1 MGACRTLLIDA
12 ILKAIAELLVP
23 LSQNYSN
30 TGLGIWP
37 QVDLTQLSWLLLFLS
52 VCSEDGTEKKDTTN
66 YRWDFMSGEGDI
78 AKSRMQMCNNNSR
91 TFSRSFKKRYMQS
104 KATGSSNSNLHANE
118 KYYMISQD
126 FYNLNGGSAA
136 TVADAAKKQH
146 ELMKLKNTYS
156 GKLAFGDYFNEI
168 ERKKQAQK
176 AAESRAFQ
184 STSTANPSGDSPP
197 DPDSAFEKGLKSI
210 KTGNMV
216 TVIRGL
222 IGLILTMD
230 FTCNMDLFLLTCKI
244 IARLIFACRSQ
255 VQFSKLI
262 TQQQLLQLI
271 RITVWDNTQQPWAVH
286 AVSCLLQDI
295 LDADKNYQKM
305 EVEDEG
311 MGMDVDNVADDGASG
326 SSQMMMGSGSC
337 SAVGGSSSSNS
348 NDFDGAS
355 SIEQQVSAAYKST
368 VQILNGTLPT
378 YGQSVPPLYADGKL
392 NLI

>member
-12 ILKAIAELLVP
+12 ILKAVAELLIP
-23 LSQNYSN
+23 LSENYTSS
-30 TGLGIWP
+30 GLGIWP

-52 VCSEDGTEKKDTTN
+52 VCSDDSNDKKDTTN

-78 AKSRMQMCNNNSR
+78 VKTRMQMCNNNSR

-104 KATGSSNSNLHANE
+104 KATSSNHAAANE

-126 FYNLNGGSAA
+126 FMSLNGNSALQM
-136 TVADAAKKQH
+136 VDAAKKQQ

-176 AAESRAFQ
+176 IQAEANRAFQ
-184 STSTANPSGDSPP
+184 STSTGLLADTPTDTE
-197 DPDSAFEKGLKSI
+197 SAFEKGLKSV

-222 IGLILTMD
+222 IGLILSMD
-230 FTCNMDLFLLTCKI
+230 FTCNMDIFLLTCKI

-271 RITVWDNTQQPWAVH
+271 RITVWDNQQQPWAVH

-305 EVEDEG
+305 EIEDEG
-311 MGMDVDNVADDGASG
+311 MGMDVDGGLDEGASSSSTTGSATASG
-326 SSQMMMGSGSC
+326 S
-337 SAVGGSSSSNS
+337 NI
-348 NDFDGAS
+348 NEFDCAPDP
-355 SIEQQVSAAYKST
+355 ATYKPST
-368 VQILNGTLPT
+368 LLNGTLT
-378 YGQSVPPLYADGKL
+378 SYGQTVPTLYADGK
-392 NLI
+392 